1 MNRVSSLSCLTLL
14 LATTAAPAY
23 AVPGETAPP
32 VGAARDPATEA
43 GEAPFAA
50 GGEIVVTGRRLDA
63 ARDSISPA
71 LGASDYSFSRAALDK
86 QPGGANVS
94 LSGVLLQAPGVTQ
107 DSYGA
112 VHVRNEHGNL
122 QYRLNGVI
130 VPESIS
136 GFGATFDQRIASSI
150 DLLTGTLP
158 AQYGYRTSGVINL
171 KTQSGAFANSGE
183 IGVYGGSRGTIQPSA
198 SIQGSSGGFNYFVS
212 GSYLQ
217 NDLGVENPL
226 PTRTAIHDRTKQD
239 RGFAYVSN
247 ILSESSRI
255 SAFGGTSIGRFQI
268 PNVPGQSPAYTV
280 NGVSAFDSAKLD
292 LNQRET
298 THYGVLSY
306 QYSGANVDFQVSP
319 FIRYSKTEFRPDPN
333 NGDIIFNGFADSATL
348 SSLATGIQAD
358 GSTKLGADHV
368 VRFGLFFQNER
379 TRSAVTSRVLDG
391 SFDKDFNFTQSNDIP
406 RTVADRGGR
415 NGQLYGIYL
424 QDEWSITPSLTLN
437 YGARFDAVRAYTQEQ
452 QLSPRIN
459 VVWLPS
465 KRTTIHLG
473 YARNFTPPPQEL
485 IGAPTLALFVRT
497 AKQSQLTTADPVRAE
512 REHYFDVGMEHRF
525 GNGLK
530 IGLDTYYK
538 LKKNLLDEGQFG
550 SALVLSP
557 YNYAKGK
564 AWGVELSASYA
575 HGPVD
580 LYANVARG
588 AEKGKN
594 INSSQY
600 FFKPAELDYIANHY
614 IYTDHSQD
622 WTASGGGSLTIHD
635 GVGTLVPTAEF
646 LYGSGLRSNDPAGI
660 VPNGGKLPAYFTMN
674 AGLAQN
680 FTRPGALKGVT
691 IRVDV
696 VNLFDKSYLIRDGS
710 GVGVGAPQ
718 YGQRR
723 GIFAGITKK
732 F

>member
-1 MNRVSSLSCLTLL
+1 MHRVSPLSYLALL
-14 LATTAAPAY
+14 LAATAAPAY
-23 AVPGETAPP
+23 AAPGETAPP
-32 VGAARDPATEA
+32 VGAARDPGNQPAEA
-43 GEAPFAA
+43 SSPA
-50 GGEIVVTGRRLDA
+50 GGEIIVTGRRLDA

-171 KTQSGAFANSGE
+171 KTQSGAFANGGE
-183 IGVYGGSRGTIQPSA
+183 IGVYAGSRGTIQPSA
-198 SIQGSSGGFNYFVS
+198 SIQGSSGGFNYFAS

-226 PTRTAIHDRTKQD
+226 PTRTAIHDRTKQY
-239 RGFAYVSN
+239 RGFAYVSD

-255 SAFGGTSIGRFQI
+255 SAFGGTSIGKFQI
-268 PNVPGQSPAYTV
+268 PNVPGQAPAFTV
-280 NGVSAFDSAKLD
+280 NGVSAFDSTKLD

-306 QYSGANVDFQVSP
+306 QYSGANLDFQLSP
-319 FIRYSKTEFRPDPN
+319 FVRYSKTEFRPDPN

-391 SFDKDFNFTQSNDIP
+391 SFDENFNFTQSNGIP
-406 RTVADRGGR
+406 RTIADRGGR
-415 NGQLYGIYL
+415 NGQLYGAYL
-424 QDEWSITPSLTLN
+424 QDEWSITPSVTLN

-459 VVWLPS
+459 LVWLPS
-465 KRTTIHLG
+465 KGTTIHLG

-485 IGAPTLALFVRT
+485 IGAPTLALFVGT
-497 AKQSQLTTADPVRAE
+497 AKQSQLATADPVRAE

-530 IGLDTYYK
+530 LGLDTYYK
-538 LKKNLLDEGQFG
+538 LKKSLLDEGQFG

-557 YNYAKGK
+557 FNYAKGK

-575 HGPVD
+575 HGPLD

-600 FFKPAELDYIANHY
+600 FFDPAELGYIANHY
-614 IYTDHSQD
+614 IFTDHSQD
-622 WTASGGGSLTIHD
+622 WTASGGGSVTIHD
-635 GVGTLVPTAEF
+635 GAGTLVPTAEF

-718 YGQRR
+718 YGTRR